1 MDEQMRKIGREMSV
15 RMGLTMS
22 FVMALVGTLT
32 SGHFTFVGFLI
43 SFVCSAVI
51 ALAMGFLI
59 PIGKITN
66 DLTVRK
72 GMKPGKL
79 STRCAEALISNLIY
93 TPVITLAMV
102 GLGYYLAMKQSGGMA
117 QLSFG
122 PMFLH
127 SLVICLIVGFVLI
140 FLVQPLFLRSLMGKY
155 NIHNPNNIEGKRE

>member
-1 MDEQMRKIGREMSV
+1 MEEQMRKIGREMSV

-43 SFVCSAVI
+43 SFVCSAII
-51 ALAMGFLI
+51 ALAMGFII

-66 DLTVRK
+66 DLTVKK

-79 STRCAEALISNLIY
+79 STRCVEALISNLVY

-102 GLGYYLAMKQSGGMA
+102 GMAYYMAMKQSGGMA
-117 QLSFG
+117 QLSFV

-127 SLVICLIVGFVLI
+127 SLVICFVVGFILI
-140 FLVQPLFLRSLMGKY
+140 FLIQPLFFKSLMKKY
-155 NIHNPNNIEGKRE
+155 NIPIPNNNER

>member
-1 MDEQMRKIGREMSV
+1 MEEQMRKIGREMSV

-43 SFVCSAVI
+43 SFVCSAII
-51 ALAMGFLI
+51 ALAMGFII

-66 DLTVRK
+66 DLTVKK

-79 STRCAEALISNLIY
+79 CTRCVEALISNLIY

-102 GLGYYLAMKQSGGMA
+102 GMAYYMAMKQSGVMA
-117 QLSFG
+117 QLSFV

-127 SLVICLIVGFVLI
+127 SLVICFVVGFILI
-140 FLVQPLFLRSLMGKY
+140 FLIQPLFFKSLMKKY
-155 NIHNPNNIEGKRE
+155 NIPIPKNNER